1 MVRFEN
7 TGNTQFVR
15 YLGDYRLKQ
24 KFKDW
29 QGDPVKRLPGGKQ
42 ILSPRARLLHRA
54 NRTRFDPLAESK
66 VTEPGIHMEKIN
78 NPALAKISKPIAA
91 GPYPGT
97 KPRRRS

>member
-29 QGDPVKRLPGGKQ
+29 QGDSTKRMPGGKQ

-54 NRTRFDPLAESK
+54 NRKRFDPEAESK
-66 VTEPGIHMEKIN
+66 VTEPGIHKININ
-78 NPALAKISKPIAA
+78 NPAVAKIKKPIAG
-91 GPYPGT
+91 GPYPGS
-97 KPRRRS
+97 KPRY